1 MAGAASRQ
9 ILGTVVVAGMLAATI
24 LGVFLIP
31 ALYVIVERLARS
43 ERKLEAKLAHD
54 VETVEAHA

>member
-1 MAGAASRQ
+1 
-9 ILGTVVVAGMLAATI
+9 MLAATV

-43 ERKLEAKLAHD
+43 ERKLEAKLSHE